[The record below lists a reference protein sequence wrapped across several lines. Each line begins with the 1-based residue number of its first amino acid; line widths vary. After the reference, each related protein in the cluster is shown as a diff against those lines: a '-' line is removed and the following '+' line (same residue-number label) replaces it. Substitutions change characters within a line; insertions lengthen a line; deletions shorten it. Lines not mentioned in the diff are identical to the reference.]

1 MEVRKI
7 RGCSGTKGL
16 NIASEF
22 PVIRNRLSSASAEPW
37 IPAIASLAALTELA
51 ADRAKASVFISVWA
65 PIPKLV

>member
-22 PVIRNRLSSASAEPW
+22 PCHPKQVIQRVGRAL